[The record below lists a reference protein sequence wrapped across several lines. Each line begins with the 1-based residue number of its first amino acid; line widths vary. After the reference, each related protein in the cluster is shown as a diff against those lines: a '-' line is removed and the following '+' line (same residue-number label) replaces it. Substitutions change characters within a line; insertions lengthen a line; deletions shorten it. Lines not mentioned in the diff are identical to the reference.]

1 MKTLYALALVM
12 ILGAFSPVLAEGEV
26 AYVDLQRALLETN
39 AGKKAKAALEK
50 MKKERQK
57 KLDKRQKKLKESIKN
72 FQAQLAFMKDDVK
85 RKKEMEIMKEEQELR
100 VTYAKLQKELALEE
114 QKRTNKLLARMLKI
128 VEKIGKKRKYAAVL
142 ERNESRVL
150 WAPSKH
156 DLTNEIIRK
165 FDAGEGK

>member
-1 MKTLYALALVM
+1 
-12 ILGAFSPVLAEGEV
+12 
-26 AYVDLQRALLETN
+26 
-39 AGKKAKAALEK
+39 
-50 MKKERQK
+50 
-57 KLDKRQKKLKESIKN
+57 
-72 FQAQLAFMKDDVK
+72 
-85 RKKEMEIMKEEQELR
+85 MKEEQELR